1 MDFLVLEIFRPTT
14 NSLKISGPLY
24 TARKKN
30 CPLFKVHYALND
42 RLDLTVSMLK
52 LILKNKHQIPR
63 YYTNVSKFKI
73 RGIFFKTN
81 VCVETIRSSRSF

>member
-42 RLDLTVSMLK
+42 QLDLMVSTLK
-52 LILKNKHQIPR
+52 LILKNKHQIR
-63 YYTNVSKFKI
+63 
-73 RGIFFKTN
+73 R
-81 VCVETIRSSRSF
+81 